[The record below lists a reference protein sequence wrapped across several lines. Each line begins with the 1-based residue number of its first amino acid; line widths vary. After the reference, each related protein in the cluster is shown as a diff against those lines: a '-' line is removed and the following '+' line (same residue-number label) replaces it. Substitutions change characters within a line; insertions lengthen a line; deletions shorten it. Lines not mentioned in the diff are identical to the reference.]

1 MERFLQYLSSK
12 FAITSEELEMVA
24 AVCRI
29 KKLRKKQYLL
39 QEGDVWRYNAF
50 VLKGFLRTY
59 AVDDKGQEHYIQ
71 FSVEDWWAGDRES
84 YIYEQPAKFNIDAF
98 EDSEVLLIS
107 KDDFEML
114 LHKIPTFN
122 TFMRHLLEK
131 SFIALRNRV
140 HSTISYSAEE
150 KYNDFLKTYPGLTNR
165 IPQHMIAAYLGITP
179 ETLSRV
185 RNQVSKKQPKH

>member
-1 MERFLQYLSSK
+1 MEQFLKYLTTK
-12 FAITSEELEMVA
+12 IEITDDELELVKQ
-24 AVCRI
+24 VGRV

-50 VLKGFLRTY
+50 VLSGFLRTY
-59 AVDDKGQEHYIQ
+59 RVDDKGQEHYIQ

-84 YIYEQPAKFNIDAF
+84 YIYETPAKYNIDAF

-114 LHKIPTFN
+114 LSRIPAFCI
-122 TFMRHLLEK
+122 FMRNLMEK
-131 SFIALRNRV
+131 SLIALRNRV
-140 HSTISYSAEE
+140 HSNISYTAEE
-150 KYNDFLKTYPGLTNR
+150 KYNDFIKTYPSLFNR
-165 IPQHMIAAYLGITP
+165 MPQHMIAAYLGITP

-185 RNQVSKKQPKH
+185 RNQVSKK

>member
-1 MERFLQYLSSK
+1 MEQFLKYLTSK
-12 FAITSEELEMVA
+12 VTITDEELEMVKE
-24 AVCRI
+24 VCRI

-50 VLKGFLRTY
+50 VLNGFLRTY
-59 AVDDKGQEHYIQ
+59 RVDDKGQEHYIQ

-84 YIYEQPAKFNIDAF
+84 YIYETPAKYNIDAF

-114 LHKIPTFN
+114 LNKIPALN
-122 TFMRHLLEK
+122 TFMRNLMEK
-131 SFIALRNRV
+131 SLIALRNRV
-140 HSTISYSAEE
+140 HSNISYTAEE
-150 KYNDFLKTYPGLTNR
+150 KYNDFIKTYPNLFNR
-165 IPQHMIAAYLGITP
+165 MPQHMIASFLGITP

-185 RNQVSKKQPKH
+185 RNQVSKK

>member
-1 MERFLQYLSSK
+1 MERFLKYLNSK
-12 FAITSEELEMVA
+12 FTITNEELEMVV

-59 AVDDKGQEHYIQ
+59 RVDNKGQEHYIQ

-84 YIYEQPAKFNIDAF
+84 YIYEMPAKLNIDAF

-114 LHKIPTFN
+114 LNKIPAFN
-122 TFMRHLLEK
+122 TFMRDLMERSL
-131 SFIALRNRV
+131 IALRNRV
-140 HSTISYSAEE
+140 HSNITFTAEE
-150 KYNDFLKTYPGLTNR
+150 QYNDFLKTYPG
-165 IPQHMIAAYLGITP
+165 
-179 ETLSRV
+179 SRV
-185 RNQVSKKQPKH
+185 RNQVSKK

>member
-1 MERFLQYLSSK
+1 MV
-12 FAITSEELEMVA
+12 TS
-24 AVCRI
+24 VCRV

-59 AVDDKGQEHYIQ
+59 RVDDKGQEHYIQ

-84 YIYEQPAKFNIDAF
+84 YIDETPAKFNIDAF

-107 KDDFEML
+107 KDDFDML
-114 LHKIPTFN
+114 LSKIPTFCI
-122 TFMRHLLEK
+122 FMRNLMERSL
-131 SFIALRNRV
+131 IALRNRV
-140 HSTISYSAEE
+140 HSNISYTAEE
-150 KYNDFLKTYPGLTNR
+150 KYNDFIKTYPSLFNR
-165 IPQHMIAAYLGITP
+165 MPQHMIAAYLGITP

-185 RNQVSKKQPKH
+185 RNQVSKK

>member
-1 MERFLQYLSSK
+1 MEQFLKYLRNK
-12 FAITSEELEMVA
+12 IAITDEELEMVTS
-24 AVCRI
+24 VCRV

-59 AVDDKGQEHYIQ
+59 RVDDKGQEHYIQ

-84 YIYEQPAKFNIDAF
+84 YIDETPAKFNIDAF

-107 KDDFEML
+107 KDDFDML
-114 LHKIPTFN
+114 LSKIPTFCI
-122 TFMRHLLEK
+122 FMRNLMERSL
-131 SFIALRNRV
+131 IALRNRV
-140 HSTISYSAEE
+140 HSNISYTAEE
-150 KYNDFLKTYPGLTNR
+150 KYNDFIKTYPSLFNR
-165 IPQHMIAAYLGITP
+165 MPQHMIAAYLGITP

-185 RNQVSKKQPKH
+185 RNQVSKK

>member
-1 MERFLQYLSSK
+1 
-12 FAITSEELEMVA
+12 MVA
-24 AVCRI
+24 DVCRI

-59 AVDDKGQEHYIQ
+59 HVDDKGQEHYIQ

-84 YIYEQPAKFNIDAF
+84 YIDEKPAKLNIDAF

-107 KDDFEML
+107 KDDFDML
-114 LHKIPTFN
+114 LAKIPAFCM
-122 TFMRHLLEK
+122 FMRNLMERSL
-131 SFIALRNRV
+131 IALRNRV
-140 HSTISYSAEE
+140 HSNITYTAEE
-150 KYNDFLKTYPGLTNR
+150 KYNDFLKTYPSISNR
-165 IPQHMIAAYLGITP
+165 VPQHMIAAYLGITP

-185 RNQVSKKQPKH
+185 RNQASKK